1 MYNGAIDKLHSHKT
15 KRPRM
20 NQSLSIQ
27 RGIFYYLLLLIVM
40 NLTYPIATYGPA
52 FGFGYQIVI
61 TTTFVFGIYL
71 VRGDPRI
78 FRLAMAAAVIA
89 FIAGMPYNFWDW
101 TEAEFTWQL
110 ITAACYFGGFV
121 VFQVSLIKSLMH
133 YIFLARAVT
142 QDVLYSAIAVYL
154 LIATTFTPIYAAIE
168 FLNPGA
174 FASAYETIAIEW
186 PQLVYYSFSTLTTLG
201 YGDIVPINMWAK
213 ALAAFEAVI
222 GVLYIAMLMAR
233 LVSLYNQ
240 TEMEEAVEE
249 VLRYEEERG

>member
-1 MYNGAIDKLHSHKT
+1 
-15 KRPRM
+15 M